1 MSLGQAA
8 RNVVRIGK
16 KLVARYEKK
25 SCTTADKA
33 KKQKAAASTGTLV
46 GASVLDLLW
55 NSGKA
60 AVVGTGARAAA
71 SPYVVVGGIVFLT
84 VWWMNPIE
92 AGESEE
98 DVKKAQKKWEEAEK
112 SKGASEDELP
122 NQSTVKGDVKGAPS
136 VDAGKQGKHVPG
148 HNNNNKNKSQWPEGK
163 TGVKETQEG
172 WQKGTELP
180 DGTKVWDSGKPIGP
194 NGETGVRVHIDGKG
208 NIHGYPVNPG
218 QYLK

>member
-1 MSLGQAA
+1 MI
-8 RNVVRIGK
+8 RIEK

-98 DVKKAQKKWEEAEK
+98 DVKKA
-112 SKGASEDELP
+112 L
-122 NQSTVKGDVKGAPS
+122 
-136 VDAGKQGKHVPG
+136 
-148 HNNNNKNKSQWPEGK
+148 
-163 TGVKETQEG
+163 
-172 WQKGTELP
+172 
-180 DGTKVWDSGKPIGP
+180 
-194 NGETGVRVHIDGKG
+194 
-208 NIHGYPVNPG
+208 
-218 QYLK
+218 

>member
-16 KLVARYEKK
+16 KLVVRYEKK

-98 DVKKAQKKWEEAEK
+98 DVKRRRRSGKKLRRVRELVTLKQKKKLRILERVMK
-112 SKGASEDELP
+112 RLSPVTSL
-122 NQSTVKGDVKGAPS
+122 
-136 VDAGKQGKHVPG
+136 
-148 HNNNNKNKSQWPEGK
+148 
-163 TGVKETQEG
+163 
-172 WQKGTELP
+172 
-180 DGTKVWDSGKPIGP
+180 TKII
-194 NGETGVRVHIDGKG
+194 RR
-208 NIHGYPVNPG
+208 
-218 QYLK
+218 